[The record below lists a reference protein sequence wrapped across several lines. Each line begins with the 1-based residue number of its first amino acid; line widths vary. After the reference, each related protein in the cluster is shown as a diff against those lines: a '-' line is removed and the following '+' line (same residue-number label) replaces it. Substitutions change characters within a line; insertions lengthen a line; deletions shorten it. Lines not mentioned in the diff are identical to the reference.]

1 MSLHY
6 GCVNYGFLIPCNIYF
21 GIFISLLFNT
31 CLILAFYAPHV
42 ISQINNNNR
51 NNNNNN
57 NDDNKS
63 IIIIIIIMI
72 MIIVIITIIIIIIQY
87 IFWTNLVSKP
97 QSALFRMKL
106 SI

>member
-31 CLILAFYAPHV
+31 CLILGFYAPHV

-57 NDDNKS
+57 NDDDNKS
-63 IIIIIIIMI
+63 IIIIIIIIMI
-72 MIIVIITIIIIIIQY
+72 MIIVIITIIIIQY
-87 IFWTNLVSKP
+87 LFWTNLVSKP
-97 QSALFRMKL
+97 QSDLFRMKL